1 MGLWEGAGPLFH
13 VRRAGALTVEARSIT
28 ANDEKTRTLVLVR
41 HGESEWN
48 RRNLFTGWCNPDLT
62 EKGLIEA
69 LVAARML
76 RARGINFD
84 VAYTSQLKR
93 AQRTLDIILSELGE
107 TNIPIQFDEALN
119 ERHYGDLCGLNKDE
133 AKERWGEEQVRIW
146 RRSYDIPPPGGESL
160 KDTEDRVM
168 PYYRT
173 HIWPDLEAGK
183 SVLVVAHGNSLRAL
197 IMNLESLTGEE
208 ILSREL
214 ATGAPIVYSLGSDG
228 APSARSDLLPSRSID
243 APPEDIV

>member
-1 MGLWEGAGPLFH
+1 VTP
-13 VRRAGALTVEARSIT
+13 T
-28 ANDEKTRTLVLVR
+28 NKTRTLVLVR

-76 RARGINFD
+76 RAKGLVFD

-93 AQRTLDIILSELGE
+93 AQRTLDVILSELDQKE
-107 TNIPIQFDEALN
+107 IPIHFDEALN

-133 AKERWGEEQVRIW
+133 ARERWGEEQVAIW

-168 PYYRT
+168 PYYNA
-173 HIWPDLEAGK
+173 HIWPDLSEGK
-183 SVLVVAHGNSLRAL
+183 DVLLVAHGNSLRAL
-197 IMNLESLTGEE
+197 IMNLEQLTGEE

-214 ATGAPIVYSLGSDG
+214 ATGAPIVYELDDNGT
-228 APSARSDLLPSRSID
+228 PTQRHDLLPPRSPD
-243 APPEDIV
+243 AHPEDIL

>member
-1 MGLWEGAGPLFH
+1 MPA
-13 VRRAGALTVEARSIT
+13 
-28 ANDEKTRTLVLVR
+28 DETTRTLVLVR

-48 RRNLFTGWCNPDLT
+48 RLNLFTGWCNPDLT

-76 RARGINFD
+76 RARGVSFD
-84 VAYTSQLKR
+84 VAYTSKLKR
-93 AQRTLDIILSELGE
+93 AQRTLDIILSELDE
-107 TNIPIQFDEALN
+107 TTIPIHFEEALN

-133 AKERWGEEQVRIW
+133 ARERWGEEQVQIW

-160 KDTEDRVM
+160 RDTEDRVM
-168 PYYRT
+168 PYYRA
-173 HIWPDLEAGK
+173 HIWPDLQAGK

-197 IMNLESLTGEE
+197 IMNLENLSGEE

-214 ATGAPIVYSLGSDG
+214 ATGAPIVYRLGADG
-228 APSARSDLLPSRSID
+228 APTDRSDLLPSRSID
-243 APPEDIV
+243 APPEDHV